1 MWCCRATREKTSRG
15 VAGRD
20 SEGGGGSG
28 VGVDWAAVDTSTG
41 LGGGGGGAAIFK
53 ELSNWRALILWDE
66 GLRSFAES
74 KAAGASC
81 AVAGALEL
89 LLRVVGA
96 LVMDSRTELSN
107 VRDLMR

>member
-1 MWCCRATREKTSRG
+1 MIANVSNGGVGGRDMVGKG

-20 SEGGGGSG
+20 S
-28 VGVDWAAVDTSTG
+28 VVATASTG
-41 LGGGGGGAAIFK
+41 
-53 ELSNWRALILWDE
+53 E
-66 GLRSFAES
+66 GLRSFAVS

-81 AVAGALEL
+81 AVAGALEPL
-89 LLRVVGA
+89 VKVVGA